1 MNKTDKAITDLT
13 LKFSGNFDAST
24 TYKITLGTTSI
35 EVTGAQIEA
44 GEVGEG
50 LSLEPGKVTPLRLEL
65 AHPSYY
71 ANPIGL
77 RSVSATLHVYGE
89 NAATQ
94 PPVIATD
101 PASVSV
107 KAGESATFT
116 VVASGR
122 PAATIQWYR
131 VPKGCDRRDG
141 DSGRHERHVHPDD
154 DARGRRRTVLRRRHK
169 RQRIDNL
176 SARDPDRHQGQR
188 QPGPQQDGLHVLHR
202 LGRHRLARR

>member
-1 MNKTDKAITDLT
+1 MPTQTVTAVDGATISSEQFFGRASALRYSGAQAYDAYLVNKTDKAITDLT

-24 TYKITLGTTSI
+24 TYKITLGATSI

-50 LSLEPGKVTPLRLEL
+50 LRLEPGKVTPLRLEL

-101 PASVSV
+101 PSSVSV

-122 PAATIQWYR
+122 P
-131 VPKGCDRRDG
+131 
-141 DSGRHERHVHPDD
+141 GRHHPVVP
-154 DARGRRRTVLRRRHK
+154 R
-169 RQRIDNL
+169 
-176 SARDPDRHQGQR
+176 PQGCE
-188 QPGPQQDGLHVLHR
+188 
-202 LGRHRLARR
+202 